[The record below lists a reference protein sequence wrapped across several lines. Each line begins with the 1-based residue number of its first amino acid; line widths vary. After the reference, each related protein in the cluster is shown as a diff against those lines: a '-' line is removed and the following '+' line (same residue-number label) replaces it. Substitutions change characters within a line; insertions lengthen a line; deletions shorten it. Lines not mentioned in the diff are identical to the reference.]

1 MPFSVSEDSMMTV
14 GVQLSNVPLPAPSVI
29 SRCPVQVTSQQFP
42 PHGIGLTIT
51 ADTDTSPSDRLIAE
65 PPLPYPDRW
74 AKSSTGPQMR
84 GGAGGSHV
92 EVLWFRIGTTIF
104 EACAK
109 SGPRVTSA
117 DHAALATAIHSIRAA
132 HEAARP

>member
-1 MPFSVSEDSMMTV
+1 MPFSVTGDSMITV

-29 SRCPVQVTSQQFP
+29 SRCPVQVTSQQLP
-42 PHGIGLTIT
+42 PNGIGLTIT
-51 ADTDTSPSDRLIAE
+51 ADTDTSPSDRPIAE

-74 AKSSTGPQMR
+74 AKSSGPRMR

-92 EVLWFRIGTTIF
+92 EVLWFRIETTVF

-109 SGPRVTSA
+109 IGPRVTSA
-117 DHAALATAIHSIRAA
+117 DHAALATAIHSIRADDA
-132 HEAARP
+132 PRP